1 MIMKNE
7 VRHRK
12 ITDLMALMVF
22 GLFALCVL
30 LVLLTGADVYRN
42 LVDRGAQAYE
52 SRTAS
57 QYVATR
63 VRQADF
69 GGGISVEEFG
79 GQDALVLREQINGK
93 TYLTRVYC
101 CEGFIR
107 ELFTADSGEFSP
119 EDGEK
124 ILEAEAMSFTL
135 EQDLL
140 TARIILADGRSQAL
154 TLYLRSG
161 EGERP

>member
-1 MIMKNE
+1 MKNQ
-7 VRHRK
+7 VRNSK
-12 ITDLMALMVF
+12 ITDLMSLVVF
-22 GLFALCVL
+22 GVFALCVL

-42 LVDRGAQAYE
+42 LVDRGERAYE
-52 SRTAS
+52 SRTAA

-63 VRQADF
+63 VRQADT
-69 GGGISVEEFG
+69 GGITVEDFG

-101 CEGFIR
+101 YEGFIR
-107 ELFTADSGEFSP
+107 ELFTAESGNFSP
-119 EDGEK
+119 RDGEK
-124 ILEAEAMSFTL
+124 ILEAEELTFAL

-140 TARIILADGRSQAL
+140 TARIVLSDGRSQEL

-161 EGERP
+161 EGAAP